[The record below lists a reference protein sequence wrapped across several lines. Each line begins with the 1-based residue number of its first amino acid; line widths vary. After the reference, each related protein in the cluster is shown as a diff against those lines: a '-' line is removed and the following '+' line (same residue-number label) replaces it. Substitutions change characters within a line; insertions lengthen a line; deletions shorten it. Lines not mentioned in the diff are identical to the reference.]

1 MIYASADEVRQ
12 AIDGLTPVDFH
23 RLLKAAQIY
32 MGGTPYSTAKDLLV
46 DVLGTAL
53 DAACGGRGRRWPA
66 GVAFTAYVSMTMRGV
81 ASDLRR
87 DASRRRARFA
97 RELNELF
104 DSLHSSTSPIEE
116 ALAIEEDRC
125 REDQDSEHLEKV
137 RDHFRDDEE
146 VRWVMKSIM
155 EGVPAREI
163 LKQSGM
169 TNTQYETARRRWRR
183 GLAHLFPGRRIT

>member
-1 MIYASADEVRQ
+1 MYASADEVRQ
-12 AIDGLTPVDFH
+12 AIDRLTPVDFH

-32 MGGTPYSTAKDLLV
+32 MGGTPYATAKDLLV
-46 DVLGTAL
+46 DVLATAF
-53 DAACGGRGRRWPA
+53 DAASGGKGRRWPA
-66 GVAFTAYVSMTMRGV
+66 GVAFTAYISMTMRGV

-87 DASRRRARFA
+87 EASRRRATVA
-97 RELNELF
+97 RGFNALF
-104 DSLHSSTSPIEE
+104 DSLHSSTPPIEE
-116 ALAIEEDRC
+116 ALATEEDRPQ
-125 REDQDSEHLEKV
+125 EDKDSEHLEMV

-146 VRWVMKSIM
+146 VRWVMKGIM

-183 GLAHLFPGRRIT
+183 GLAHLFPERRMT